1 MCSSPLVIE
10 QATYAQLQEY
20 NLGETFEKIPL
31 FSQVLAQ
38 VNGRVP
44 LIVEIK
50 STERIE
56 RTCLKVYDLLRNYP
70 GDYCIESMNPLIMGW
85 FAKNEPQ
92 IMRGQLA
99 THIPS
104 KGNPL
109 TAISSAALGGMMF
122 NILSK
127 PHFIAY
133 DHRFAQDS
141 HSFSFCKSCGALTV
155 GWTIREQDYE
165 AAIHQYDAII
175 FEGFLPPIRF

>member
-1 MCSSPLVIE
+1 
-10 QATYAQLQEY
+10 
-20 NLGETFEKIPL
+20 
-31 FSQVLAQ
+31 
-38 VNGRVP
+38 
-44 LIVEIK
+44 
-50 STERIE
+50 
-56 RTCLKVYDLLRNYP
+56 
-70 GDYCIESMNPLIMGW
+70 MGW

-104 KGNPL
+104 KGKPL

-175 FEGFLPPIRF
+175 FEGFLPPVRF

>member
-1 MCSSPLVIE
+1 
-10 QATYAQLQEY
+10 
-20 NLGETFEKIPL
+20 
-31 FSQVLAQ
+31 
-38 VNGRVP
+38 
-44 LIVEIK
+44 
-50 STERIE
+50 
-56 RTCLKVYDLLRNYP
+56 
-70 GDYCIESMNPLIMGW
+70 
-85 FAKNEPQ
+85 
-92 IMRGQLA
+92 MRGQLA

-104 KGNPL
+104 KDNPL

-175 FEGFLPPIRF
+175 FEGFLPPARF